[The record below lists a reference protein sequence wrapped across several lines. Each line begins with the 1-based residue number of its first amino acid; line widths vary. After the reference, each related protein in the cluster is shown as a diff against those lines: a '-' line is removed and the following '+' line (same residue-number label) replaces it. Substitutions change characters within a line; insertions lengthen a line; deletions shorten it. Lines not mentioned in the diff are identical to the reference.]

1 MKTGLLGIDCW
12 LTGQQLAGNIL
23 PHSEPQGKSTMHF
36 RERNQIVQIIR
47 TKYDAVTKKGKN
59 EIVGRLPRINPQITP
74 ELAAALT
81 KEERKEV
88 AAWIDGWATIGR
100 LKRELA
106 VRTLPEHLTLAQ
118 EWFADQ
124 KGEEARFMAA
134 SLIPAWAQLR
144 AILRKNGLI
153 E

>member
-1 MKTGLLGIDCW
+1 
-12 LTGQQLAGNIL
+12 
-23 PHSEPQGKSTMHF
+23 MHF

-59 EIVGRLPRINPQITP
+59 EIVGRLNKANPVINE
-74 ELAAALT
+74 ELEAVLT

-88 AAWIDGWATIGR
+88 TTWIAGHASLGR

-106 VRTLPEHLTLAQ
+106 VRTLQEQLALAE

-124 KGEEARFMAA
+124 KGEEARFLVA
-134 SLIPAWAQLR
+134 SLIPAWARLR
-144 AILRKNGLI
+144 ATLRKNGLV